1 MAVSRAAQSS
11 SHAAHDVPLAS
22 ATSREPRHT
31 GMPVQAAWQ
40 SECWVVPIVSGPA
53 HSTASHAGGAS
64 TTASSGVS
72 PSSCKAAQAVAHCS
86 HSTTLATAISGTSH
100 CSAGAQAVAP
110 VVTLATVIAGGGRLL
125 AFWKSVEWRVVRW
138 ALPGGVIGGAIGAV
152 LFSVAPAPWL
162 QILIGLFLISTVA
175 QYRLGR
181 VERTFRVRYW
191 LFLPAQAVVGLISG
205 LAGASGPIL
214 NVLYL
219 NAKITKGRMAGTKTA
234 VSLPMHAVKLA
245 AYAAFGAMSGQIWL
259 FGLAAGLGAFS
270 ANWLAKAWLERMP
283 EIQFRGV
290 VIAVMAVSGAVMVW
304 DQRALM
310 AGLFQ

>member
-1 MAVSRAAQSS
+1 MFYIFLALAGFMA
-11 SHAAHDVPLAS
+11 
-22 ATSREPRHT
+22 
-31 GMPVQAAWQ
+31 W
-40 SECWVVPIVSGPA
+40 IVSTIGGG
-53 HSTASHAGGAS
+53 GGALILVPVV
-64 TTASSGVS
+64 GF
-72 PSSCKAAQAVAHCS
+72 
-86 HSTTLATAISGTSH
+86 L
-100 CSAGAQAVAP
+100 AGAQAVAP

-290 VIAVMAVSGAVMVW
+290 VIAVMAVCGAVMIW
-304 DQRALM
+304 DQRALV